1 MFQTSVE
8 ILQILQKTC
17 NCSNKLHEK
26 PCKADVQQLQDWTK
40 PDLHTFKWHQIAANV
55 LQIASNA
62 FIKSAKSIAQLLQ
75 FSIKYASNMLQMWLT
90 SNSFKSEPNQRCKA
104 LPATVLQ
111 MLQKNINCF
120 KYASTMLHMLQKNTI
135 AQDTLQIYHIK
146 LHDKTRQADLH
157 QLQNCT

>member
-1 MFQTSVE
+1 
-8 ILQILQKTC
+8 
-17 NCSNKLHEK
+17 
-26 PCKADVQQLQDWTK
+26 
-40 PDLHTFKWHQIAANV
+40 V

-104 LPATVLQ
+104 SPATVLQ
-111 MLQKNINCF
+111 ILQKIINCF

>member
-8 ILQILQKTC
+8 VLQILQKKTY

-26 PCKADVQQLQDWTK
+26 PCKADFQQLQDWTK

-75 FSIKYASNMLQMWLT
+75 FSIKYAANMLQMWLT
-90 SNSFKSEPNQRCKA
+90 SNSFKSEIKQA
-104 LPATVLQ
+104 LQSFTCNCVTNAS
-111 MLQKNINCF
+111 KNHR
-120 KYASTMLHMLQKNTI
+120 L
-135 AQDTLQIYHIK
+135 LQICFNNVTFASKKY
-146 LHDKTRQADLH
+146 
-157 QLQNCT
+157 NCTRHSSNLPH